1 MIRYVNLRIISDRD
15 EIESQQK
22 RLENILK
29 ERADKVVEGG
39 AGFQGGEEKGKVY
52 WMSDLGIWY
61 MTRFIEGSRYW
72 NGFGTEEPEEGGNRT
87 IVCEIN
93 FPPEGINRRVGAAI
107 ARDPTGNYYV
117 VHRGKLGGNY
127 SKRIFEENYHGEWTT
142 VIDGDRQEKVV
153 VIGKID
159 ETIPEKIRNF
169 VYEVQRIKGMK
180 SNFKLR
186 EKLQKVLDEY
196 ANARKEE
203 FSGHPLAG
211 FIRTEIPDE
220 LKKIVPA
227 DYIIKGSA
235 GQGNWARIPWIA
247 LMDPEV
253 TETTQK
259 GFYIVYLFNENLKG
273 VYLSLHQGVTEIRD
287 EYNNDAE
294 NILKNRAETL
304 RSYITDK
311 NYLNEI
317 SLSATGYGPLYEAGN
332 IIAKYYPSGGL
343 PDDDELKSDLEEF
356 LNIYSELKAVYRNIP
371 LEKGRDHQRKLKAID
386 VPGNNRRG
394 KGSNFYQYLKVRD
407 YHFRPEL
414 VENFLLSL
422 KVKPFVILT
431 GNSGTGKTKLAQ
443 LYGSYISTENDKRYL
458 VVPVGAN
465 WTETRHIFG
474 YLNIMTGEYQST
486 PALDFIMR
494 ASRDPDNPYILILDE
509 MNLSHVE
516 RYFSDFLSAMES
528 GEPVPLHDDPNSEFP
543 SMIEIPENLRV
554 VGTVNV
560 DETTYMFS
568 PKVLDRANTIE
579 FETLRPGEYLNGTPH
594 DQGPAGDTEFLE
606 DIMEYNHENLED
618 DLHMIW
624 DELVAELDFF
634 HETLTAPGFD
644 FGFRVTDEILRF
656 MHAAWIYEKRPREW
670 ENWERYL
677 DAQIKQKILPKI
689 HGPERLLRD
698 TLEELREH
706 CRDRFPE
713 SEKKLEEM
721 QNTLKTQRY
730 VSFIR

>member
-1 MIRYVNLRIISDRD
+1 MKFHKLRVIESKD
-15 EIESQQK
+15 EILSCQK
-22 RLENILK
+22 NLFDILVR
-29 ERADKVVEGG
+29 RATEEISGTVFAGRPIEGTM
-39 AGFQGGEEKGKVY
+39 Y
-52 WMSDLGIWY
+52 WISDLGIWY
-61 MTRFIEGSRYW
+61 MYRFVEGSRHW
-72 NGFGTEEPEEGGNRT
+72 NAFGTEKPSPDKPNAVWNV
-87 IVCEIN
+87 ISS
-93 FPPEGINRRVGAAI
+93 PLEGINRMTGGAF
-107 ARDPTGNYYV
+107 ARDPNGNHYLI
-117 VHRGKLGGNY
+117 HRGKIGGHYNKRLFEKNY
-127 SKRIFEENYHGEWTT
+127 RGEWTS
-142 VIDGDRQEKVV
+142 VVSGDQEEKVV

-159 ETIPEKIRNF
+159 ETIPEKIREF

-180 SNFKLR
+180 ADSNLEENFKKETDLY
-186 EKLQKVLDEY
+186 QHLD
-196 ANARKEE
+196 
-203 FSGHPLAG
+203 
-211 FIRTEIPDE
+211 
-220 LKKIVPA
+220 
-227 DYIIKGSA
+227 
-235 GQGNWARIPWIA
+235 
-247 LMDPEV
+247 
-253 TETTQK
+253 
-259 GFYIVYLFNENLKG
+259 
-273 VYLSLHQGVTEIRD
+273 
-287 EYNNDAE
+287 
-294 NILKNRAETL
+294 
-304 RSYITDK
+304 
-311 NYLNEI
+311 
-317 SLSATGYGPLYEAGN
+317 
-332 IIAKYYPSGGL
+332 
-343 PDDDELKSDLEEF
+343 
-356 LNIYSELKAVYRNIP
+356 
-371 LEKGRDHQRKLKAID
+371 
-386 VPGNNRRG
+386 RG
-394 KGSNFYQYLKVRD
+394 KGTDFYQYLQIHD

-443 LYGSYISTENDKRYL
+443 LYGSYISTEDDKRYL

-543 SMIEIPENLRV
+543 SMIKIPENLRV

-606 DIMEYNHENLED
+606 DIMEYSNDNMKE
-618 DLHMIW
+618 DLHMVW

-634 HETLTAPGFD
+634 HETLTTPGFD
-644 FGFRVTDEILRF
+644 FGFRVTDEILKF
-656 MHAAWIYEKRPREW
+656 MHAAWIYEKRPRKW

-730 VSFIR
+730 ASFIR

>member
-1 MIRYVNLRIISDRD
+1 VNLIRYVNLRIISDRD

-39 AGFQGGEEKGKVY
+39 AGFQGGEAKGKVY
-52 WMSDLGIWY
+52 WMSDLSMWY
-61 MTRFIEGSRYW
+61 MTRIEGNRYW
-72 NGFGTEEPEEGGNRT
+72 NSFGTEEPEEGSNRT

-93 FPPEGINRRVGAAI
+93 FPLESINRRVGAAI

-127 SKRIFEENYHGEWTT
+127 SKRIFEENYRGEWTT
-142 VIDGDRQEKVV
+142 VVDGDREENVV

-159 ETIPEKIRNF
+159 ETIPEKIRDF
-169 VYEVQRIKGMK
+169 VYEVQRIKGMTADFNLK
-180 SNFKLR
+180 
-186 EKLQKVLDEY
+186 EKLQKILDEY
-196 ANARKEE
+196 GNARKEG

-211 FIRTEIPDE
+211 FIRTELPNE
-220 LKKIVPA
+220 LRKIAPA
-227 DYIIKGSA
+227 DYTIKGSA
-235 GQGNWARIPWIA
+235 GQISWAKMPWIA
-247 LMDPEV
+247 IMDPEI
-253 TETTQK
+253 TDTPQK
-259 GFYIVYLFNENLKG
+259 GFYLVYLFKENMEG
-273 VYLSLHQGVTEIRD
+273 VYLSLAQGVPEI
-287 EYNNDAE
+287 NNKYKR
-294 NILKNRAETL
+294 ILKKRAEAL
-304 RSYITDK
+304 RSHINNG

-317 SLSATGYGPLYEAGN
+317 SLGKRRYAPLYEAGN
-332 IIAKYYPSGGL
+332 IIAKYYPSGEL
-343 PDDDELKSDLEEF
+343 PDDDELQSDLEEF
-356 LNIYSELKAVYRNIP
+356 LKIYRELKPVYED
-371 LEKGRDHQRKLKAID
+371 LEENFNEETDLSQH
-386 VPGNNRRG
+386 PGRG
-394 KGSNFYQYLKVRD
+394 KGTDFYRYLQSLE
-407 YHFRPEL
+407 YYFSPEI

-422 KVKPFVILT
+422 RVKPFVILT

-443 LYGSYISTENDKRYL
+443 LYGQYISTDKRRYL

-474 YLNIMTGEYQST
+474 YLNIMTGKYQST
-486 PALDFIMR
+486 PALEFIMS
-494 ASRDPDNPYILILDE
+494 ANKDPDNPYILILDE

-516 RYFSDFLSAMES
+516 RYFSDFLSAIES
-528 GEPVPLHDDPNSEFP
+528 GEPVPLHDAPERDVPSE
-543 SMIEIPENLRV
+543 IKIPENLRV

-579 FETLRPGEYLNGTPH
+579 FETLKPGKYLEGNPH
-594 DQGPAGDTEFLE
+594 DQGLAGDVEFLE
-606 DIMEYNHENLED
+606 NIIEYSPEQLEV
-618 DLHMIW
+618 LK
-624 DELVAELDFF
+624 DELPIWNKLVEELDFF
-634 HETLTAPGFD
+634 HETLRAPGFD
-644 FGFRVTDEILRF
+644 FGFRVTLEILRF
-656 MHAAWIYEKRPREW
+656 MHAAWIYEKKPGRW
-670 ENWERYL
+670 ENWERYM

-730 VSFIR
+730 ASFIR